1 MDVSDV
7 FSANLKQLRE
17 SKGLTQVCLGNLSG
31 FSSTTIALMEAG
43 GGVVTLEK
51 LERLAKGL
59 EVPAWRLL
67 WKK

>member
-1 MDVSDV
+1 MNAHDV
-7 FSANLKQLRE
+7 FSANLKRLRE
-17 SKGLTQVCLGNLSG
+17 GKGLTQRCLGNLSG

-59 EVPAWRLL
+59 EVPPWRLL